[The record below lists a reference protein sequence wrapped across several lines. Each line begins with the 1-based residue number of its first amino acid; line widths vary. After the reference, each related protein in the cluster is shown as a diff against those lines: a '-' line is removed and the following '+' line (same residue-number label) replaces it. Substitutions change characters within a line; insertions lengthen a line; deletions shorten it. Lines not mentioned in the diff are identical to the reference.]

1 MADSPAATRALDRP
15 AGPPRRLRAG
25 RLDEA
30 DVAPDP
36 FRQFGRWFEE
46 ARAAQ
51 VAEPNAMTLAT
62 ADPSGA
68 PSARVVLLKSFDE
81 RGFTFHTNYDSRKG
95 RELAANPRAALCFYW
110 QPLERQVRIEGTV
123 ERATREESEAYF
135 RTRPPAAQVG
145 AWVSQQSRPIASR
158 AELERLQQEIEQRF
172 AGGPVPRPEHWGG
185 LRRRA
190 TRRSSSGRAA
200 PAACTT
206 GSFTRAPR
214 MAGSCSGCRRR
225 IWARRCTGASWMTAA
240 NNPFRISRPT
250 MTSRRSTAGER
261 GGRSSW

>member
-1 MADSPAATRALDRP
+1 MADSPQQP
-15 AGPPRRLRAG
+15 APSIIPQDLRVDYGRG

-30 DVAPDP
+30 DAAPDP
-36 FRQFGRWFEE
+36 FRQFGRWFDE

-51 VAEPNAMTLAT
+51 IAEPNAMTLAT

-145 AWVSQQSRPIASR
+145 AWVSQQSKPIASR
-158 AELERLQQEIEQRF
+158 GELERLQREMEQRF
-172 AGGPVPRPEHWGG
+172 AGGPVPLPDHWGG
-185 LRRRA
+185 LRVVPHA
-190 TRRSSSGRAA
+190 IEFWQGRPSRLHDRLLYTLAA
-200 PAACTT
+200 
-206 GSFTRAPR
+206 
-214 MAGSCSGCRRR
+214 
-225 IWARRCTGASWMTAA
+225 
-240 NNPFRISRPT
+240 
-250 MTSRRSTAGER
+250 
-261 GGRSSW
+261 GGWKLQRLSP